1 MEAILRA
8 VVVLSLPVLSLFAGL
23 EGVQAGMPAHH
34 SAYAAGH
41 RMLAIVNADRQA
53 AGLAPLSFDC
63 HEASVAKQ
71 HSRDMAV
78 HHYFSHTSEAGT
90 SPFDRLHEAG
100 ITYHVAGENLGMDQG
115 TNRTAMM
122 QAIDVAMM
130 HSPEHRA
137 NLLRATFTHVGIGVT
152 YYSGVLYI
160 TEDFTG

>member
-1 MEAILRA
+1 
-8 VVVLSLPVLSLFAGL
+8 
-23 EGVQAGMPAHH
+23 
-34 SAYAAGH
+34 
-41 RMLAIVNADRQA
+41 
-53 AGLAPLSFDC
+53 
-63 HEASVAKQ
+63 
-71 HSRDMAV
+71 
-78 HHYFSHTSEAGT
+78 
-90 SPFDRLHEAG
+90 
-100 ITYHVAGENLGMDQG
+100 MDQG